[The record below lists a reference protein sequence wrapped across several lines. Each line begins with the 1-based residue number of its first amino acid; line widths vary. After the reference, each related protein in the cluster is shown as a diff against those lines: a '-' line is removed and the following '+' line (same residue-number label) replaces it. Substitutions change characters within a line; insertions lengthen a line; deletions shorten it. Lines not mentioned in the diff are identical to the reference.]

1 MNFRELVSWSF
12 HGLHGFPAFN
22 FVLFVGQTAD
32 EKEELEPWLVK
43 EMDELLSEI
52 WLTGNEDCFSQLI
65 HLIKSENVSG
75 IFCEIVIYYQ
85 MFGAKCT
92 FWVRQ
97 IYAYK
102 KKLTKNL
109 FIF

>member
-1 MNFRELVSWSF
+1 MY
-12 HGLHGFPAFN
+12 H
-22 FVLFVGQTAD
+22 VLWQTAD

-75 IFCEIVIYYQ
+75 LTGYDNMTPINIPYQ
-85 MFGAKCT
+85 SLIQKT
-92 FWVRQ
+92 FICIR
-97 IYAYK
+97 Y
-102 KKLTKNL
+102 
-109 FIF
+109 

>member
-1 MNFRELVSWSF
+1 MY
-12 HGLHGFPAFN
+12 H
-22 FVLFVGQTAD
+22 VLWQTAD

-75 IFCEIVIYYQ
+75 LTGYDNMTSMNIPYQFLIQKTFICIRYYVYLEYCKVEYLMLYIQ
-85 MFGAKCT
+85 WTTSTLRPACLP
-92 FWVRQ
+92 WW
-97 IYAYK
+97 
-102 KKLTKNL
+102 
-109 FIF
+109 

>member
-1 MNFRELVSWSF
+1 MFT
-12 HGLHGFPAFN
+12 
-22 FVLFVGQTAD
+22 FVYRNLMIEFLLKIYYKIVTVCSLNLYLYHVLWQTAD

-75 IFCEIVIYYQ
+75 LTGYDNKTSMNIPYQ
-85 MFGAKCT
+85 SLIQKT
-92 FWVRQ
+92 FICIR
-97 IYAYK
+97 Y
-102 KKLTKNL
+102 
-109 FIF
+109 